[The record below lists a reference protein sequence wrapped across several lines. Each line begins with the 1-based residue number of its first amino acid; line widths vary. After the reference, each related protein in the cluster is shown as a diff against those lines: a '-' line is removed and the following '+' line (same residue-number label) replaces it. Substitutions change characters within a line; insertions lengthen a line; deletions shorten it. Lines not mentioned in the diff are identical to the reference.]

1 VGYTTEDSASHPYV
15 LPATMPAG
23 LPAGGT
29 YSKVV
34 VKAGHTGTSVVH
46 ENTVYA
52 PKEVTGST
60 VTWVYKA
67 TLVAGDSFVQVEK
80 GSISHVIVC
89 AVPASVPPPALQS
102 TGLYLY
108 KKLDPTKDAAW
119 NNSGLQTKIATWDT
133 WYFKTVYPV
142 ALPSYV
148 CGPGWG
154 VQQDEINGPQSLFP
168 TNIEY
173 PNNGGFG
180 PGVLHA
186 ARHDNLTAL
195 VTVPDC
201 ASIPDTIK
209 VATEAD
215 PTPQTCVEGMLVD
228 GQIHVALNPN
238 VVYKID
244 GVVATTEYT
253 AVTPGQHT
261 VTAELANPAGNYVL
275 DGPSSW
281 TLTSDGFGSNC
292 TQLVTHPLVTPV
304 VTNANITCDAAGSFT
319 LSDTEGVVWTVD
331 GLTKPAGTYQVGSAS
346 TVNVVASTV
355 SSDYGF
361 EQGAQTEWSLVFTE
375 PTDCG
380 QLVTHPLV
388 TPVVTNANITCDA
401 AGSYTLSD
409 TEGVVYTVNGTVQ
422 PAGTYQVASA
432 STVNVVASTVSSD
445 YGFEQGAQTE
455 WSLVFT
461 EPTDCGQLVTHPLVT
476 PVVTSANITCDAAGS
491 YTLTDTEGV
500 VWTVDGLA
508 TPAGTYQVGSAKTVN
523 VVASTSSSDYGFETG
538 AQTVWNLVFT
548 EPEDCGQLVTHPLVT
563 PVVTN
568 VDRTCTV
575 NGSYTLAS
583 VEGVVYTV
591 NGNVQAAGTYSVSTA
606 KTVNVVASTSSS
618 DYDFE
623 TGAQTV
629 WNLVFTDPSNCA
641 GLTTLAFTGSNGTLA
656 GGLLIGL
663 IFVMIGAGAIT
674 TSRLNKRTS

>member
-1 VGYTTEDSASHPYV
+1 MSLPRRPRHTHARPFLRTLHPFSSTASGGVGLKAVIASATTLLLALGVVAAAASPASAQENQASDWVTLSGEVCANVGYSTEDSASHPYV

-67 TLVAGDSFVQVEK
+67 TLDAGDSFVQVEK

-89 AVPASVPPPALQS
+89 AVPETVPVPTHVAQS

-108 KKLDPTKDAAW
+108 KKLDPTKNAAW
-119 NNSGLQTKIATWDT
+119 NNSGLQTKIATWDG
-133 WYFKTVYPV
+133 WSFKTVYPGT
-142 ALPSYV
+142 LPSDV

-173 PNNGGFG
+173 PNGGFAA
-180 PGVLHA
+180 GVLHGSL
-186 ARHDNLTAL
+186 HLNLTAL

-201 ASIPDTIK
+201 APPTGAIK
-209 VATEAD
+209 IVTAAD
-215 PTPQTCVEGMLVD
+215 PSAQTCVAGALVD

-244 GVVATTEYT
+244 GVVTTTEYT
-253 AVTPGQHT
+253 MVTPGEHT
-261 VTAELANPAGNYVL
+261 VTAELADPAGNYVL

-281 TLTSDGFGSNC
+281 TFSSDAYGTSCGEL
-292 TQLVTHPLVTPV
+292 QTHPLVTPT
-304 VTNANITCDAAGSFT
+304 VTNSDLTCDGVGTFT
-319 LSDTEGVVWTVD
+319 LSNTEGVMWTVD
-331 GLTKPAGTYQVGSAS
+331 GLVKPAGTYQVALPS
-346 TVNVVASTV
+346 TVHAVASTV

-361 EQGAQTEWSLVFTE
+361 EQGAQTDWSLVFT
-375 PTDCG
+375 
-380 QLVTHPLV
+380 
-388 TPVVTNANITCDA
+388 A
-401 AGSYTLSD
+401 
-409 TEGVVYTVNGTVQ
+409 
-422 PAGTYQVASA
+422 
-432 STVNVVASTVSSD
+432 
-445 YGFEQGAQTE
+445 
-455 WSLVFT
+455 
-461 EPTDCGQLVTHPLVT
+461 PTDCGQLVTHPLVT
-476 PVVTSANITCDAAGS
+476 PVVTS
-491 YTLTDTEGV
+491 
-500 VWTVDGLA
+500 
-508 TPAGTYQVGSAKTVN
+508 
-523 VVASTSSSDYGFETG
+523 
-538 AQTVWNLVFT
+538 
-548 EPEDCGQLVTHPLVT
+548 
-563 PVVTN
+563 
-568 VDRTCTV
+568 VDRTCTA

-591 NGNVQAAGTYSVSTA
+591 NGNVQAPGTYPVSTV

-618 DYDFE
+618 DFGFE
-623 TGAQTV
+623 AGAQTV

-641 GLTTLAFTGSNGTLA
+641 NLSTLAFTGSNGTLA
-656 GGLLIGL
+656 GGLLVGL
-663 IFVMIGAGAIT
+663 IFVLIGAGVIT
-674 TSRLNKRTS
+674 ASRLNKRTS